1 LKDYSSSEDYIRDL
15 YTGEGREKKAQQKK
29 PYWRIAAD
37 KFDASQVSI
46 GPAPA
51 IEIFEKQDFPSR
63 EDKVF
68 ALYIGNDEVMK
79 RLGLDLGELNTLQ
92 KIYDVLISAREKNWS
107 KSLIF

>member
-1 LKDYSSSEDYIRDL
+1 
-15 YTGEGREKKAQQKK
+15 
-29 PYWRIAAD
+29 
-37 KFDASQVSI
+37 
-46 GPAPA
+46 
-51 IEIFEKQDFPSR
+51 
-63 EDKVF
+63 VF